1 VVLQAPLRGE
11 TFPSVHFFHSI
22 VSSLGVEVRVRDI
35 PFFSFV
41 AFAFFYSRGL
51 KHTCMIGLGWAG
63 CEIFRSRRF
72 TAELGREYTI

>member
-1 VVLQAPLRGE
+1 
-11 TFPSVHFFHSI
+11 
-22 VSSLGVEVRVRDI
+22 VRVRDI
-35 PFFSFV
+35 RFFSFV